1 LKLEEM
7 TGKKTVP
14 NDQLF
19 VLGDNL
25 RFSKDSRSIGTIS
38 MNQVI
43 GKANM
48 LYWPLEDARIVK

>member
-1 LKLEEM
+1 M

-14 NDQLF
+14 KDQLF
-19 VLGDNL
+19 VLGDNR

-38 MNQVI
+38 MHQVI